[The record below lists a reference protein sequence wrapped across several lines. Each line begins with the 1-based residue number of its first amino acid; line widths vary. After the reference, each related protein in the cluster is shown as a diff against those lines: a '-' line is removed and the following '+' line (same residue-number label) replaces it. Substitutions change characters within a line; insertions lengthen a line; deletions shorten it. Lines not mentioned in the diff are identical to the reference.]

1 MEKESVKEKE
11 KLLQMSA
18 ISLQLDSYNGIFSDF
33 DPRPYSQRSLSD
45 DFITEAKKASKDKAS
60 GQFELHLLI
69 PKHHRNSS
77 HEITIR
83 RRLKEHFKRHLDMVK
98 KEVQGIFRLGLGFVL
113 FGVLVMFL
121 ATYVL
126 FNFPDENF
134 FTHFMVI
141 LLEPAGWFMFWEGL
155 NLVVFKTKEKR
166 PELTFQEKMSKVDV
180 MFSGY

>member
-1 MEKESVKEKE
+1 MEKGANNAQ

-18 ISLQLDSYNGIFSDF
+18 VSLQLDSYNGIFSDF

-45 DFITEAKKASKDKAS
+45 DFIIEAKKASKDKAT
-60 GQFELHLLI
+60 GQIELHLSV
-69 PKHHRNSS
+69 PKAHRNSA

-83 RRLKEHFKRHLDMVK
+83 KRLRDHFKRHLDIVK
-98 KEVQGIFRLGLGFVL
+98 KEVQGIFKLGLGFVF

-126 FNFPDENF
+126 FKFPSENF

-155 NLVVFKTKEKR
+155 NLVVFERKKKN
-166 PELTFQEKMSKVDV
+166 PDLTFYNKMSKVDI